1 MRHLNL
7 IKTAEEINRLRK
19 LVDNQKD
26 TIIKA
31 MKCIETLADD
41 CCKLQ
46 AENKQL
52 KSEVRRLKDLVAFH
66 HYMRSSRDDVIF
78 PNTDER
84 GLGDGDTPSDLS
96 PLDL

>member
-1 MRHLNL
+1 MRRLNL
-7 IKTAEEINRLRK
+7 IGTAAEINRLRK

-26 TIIKA
+26 TILKG
-31 MKCIETLADD
+31 MECIEVLADD

-46 AENKQL
+46 EENKKL
-52 KSEVRRLKDLVAFH
+52 KGELRKLKHELQIMKIIH
-66 HYMRSSRDDVIF
+66 STDDVIF

-84 GLGDGDTPSDLS
+84 GLGDGDTPNDLS